1 MKTTRNKLIS
11 WMLML
16 VMAISLISPG
26 AALDVNAETAYDGYV
41 YVTME
46 RSTVGQGFA
55 EEPMKVGYYET
66 ESVED
71 IVKRAYGDSI
81 IFTESSWGAYM
92 TGFKDGGE
100 PEGWTIDDIP
110 AKIRESLGSTLTADA
125 KRADATTL
133 SSYDYVS
140 SSGYTFLVDNVSANY
155 GMSGIKYSKE
165 EVADTYHDGSVIRVQ
180 FTMYYGDT
188 NIATSE
194 WGAPIIDFADK
205 DDLIS
210 QVADFT
216 GNKSS
221 SVYKN
226 AIKALEDWDATQSE
240 ITSAGEKLTEESK
253 KPKTTSL
260 KKVTSP
266 KKKQIKVTWKKRSN
280 VTGYQIQVSTSSK
293 FKASKTKTYK
303 VKGANVTKKTIKKSL
318 KSKKKYYVRIRTYKT
333 TKTRTDKCVTLKTRY
348 SAWSSKMTVKVK

>member
-1 MKTTRNKLIS
+1 MLTMVIS
-11 WMLML
+11 
-16 VMAISLISPG
+16 IISPG
-26 AALDVNAETAYDGYV
+26 AEVKADATKAYDGYV

-55 EEPMKVGYYET
+55 EEPAKVGYYEDET
-66 ESVED
+66 VED
-71 IVKRAYGDSI
+71 IVKRAYGDDI

-100 PEGWTIDDIP
+100 PEGWTISKIP
-110 AKIRESLGSTLTADA
+110 AKIRECLGSSLTADA
-125 KRADATTL
+125 KRADATVL

-155 GMSGIKYSKE
+155 GMSGIKYSKDK
-165 EVADTYHDGSVIRVQ
+165 VADTYHDGSVIRVQ

-194 WGAPIIDFADK
+194 WGAPIIDFANK
-205 DDLIS
+205 DELIC
-210 QVADFT
+210 QVTDFT
-216 GNKSS
+216 GNKASS
-221 SVYKN
+221 AYVN
-226 AIKALEDWDATQSE
+226 AVDTLEDWDATDAE
-240 ITSAGEKLTEESK
+240 VASAKKKLTEESK

-266 KKKQIKVTWKKRSN
+266 KKKQIKVTWKKQSK

-303 VKGANVTKKTIKKSL
+303 VKSAKTTSKTIKSL

-333 TKTRTDKCVTLKTRY
+333 AKENGKNKTRY
-348 SAWSSKMTVKVK
+348 SAWSDKKTIKVK